1 MTMMEGL
8 AMSPREQPPADEVEA
23 QSNDEEVGDGEL
35 HGADGR
41 SHGRRFGRR
50 EKASAGAAH

>member
-1 MTMMEGL
+1 
-8 AMSPREQPPADEVEA
+8 MSPREQPPADEVEA